1 MAAPELLIL
10 AGPNGA
16 GKTTFAYAQL
26 RDLIDAGLFLN
37 ADETAR
43 ELAPDNVESAA
54 LAAARTL
61 LERRRGLIQARQS
74 FVVETTLATRT
85 LAGAIRDANRA
96 GFVSRLYFL
105 FISSASLCQFR
116 VKLRVIK
123 GGHNIPDDVV
133 HRRHAL
139 GLQLL
144 PTYTSICDAVEIYH
158 ADEAPVLVLSKAD
171 GRFDVRDRARLALLQ
186 AAIEIA
192 GGEPLA
198 V

>member
-26 RDLIDAGLFLN
+26 RDRIDAGLFLN

-54 LAAARTL
+54 FAAARAL
-61 LERRRGLIQARQS
+61 LERRRQLLRARQS

-85 LAGAIRDANRA
+85 LAGAIRDAVEA

-105 FISSASLCQFR
+105 FVSSASLCQFR

-133 HRRHAL
+133 HRRHAA

-144 PTYTSICDAVEIYH
+144 PAYTSICDAVEIYH
-158 ADEAPVLVLSKAD
+158 ADETPVLIASKAE
-171 GRFDVRDRARLALLQ
+171 RRLEVRDRPRFALLQ

-192 GGEPLA
+192 GGEPLVA
-198 V
+198 